1 MISLVVI
8 YSSLVALRIA
18 AADSIDSLE
27 ELRLDDNGHLFDHH
41 LLFTEGC
48 KEFDDIFL
56 ESEGSRVHTAMTDDL
71 AVSLYGHSADCIAA
85 VLHRGTPQKLL
96 QYIFEEDMISSNVVH
111 GEPSISQWLRQKES
125 LELGW
130 ISYHERDCYVYWV
143 SGDETLTPISILKPG
158 EKHTFWT
165 SSYFNHEFVVKDA
178 ETDEVLG
185 EYRAEYDAFYVIGVN
200 PLDSNLNPEDDKAD
214 EIKEELQSVYFETTA
229 VKRTFSEIGFKKGKL
244 PLDVFASISAY
255 YYNNINHFTNEE
267 QVSRSVFVNYWQA
280 PCYFLGMPWG
290 LKKLWQKKLLKLVQA
305 WVGDQTPLE
314 TSDIYG
320 IRAYSEG
327 ARLLSHVDRIT
338 THAVSLI
345 INVAQVNVL
354 EPWFVEIYDFAG
366 RLHEIEMQPGE
377 VVYYEVMIIS
387 SILVF

>member
-1 MISLVVI
+1 M
-8 YSSLVALRIA
+8 
-18 AADSIDSLE
+18 
-27 ELRLDDNGHLFDHH
+27 
-41 LLFTEGC
+41 
-48 KEFDDIFL
+48 
-56 ESEGSRVHTAMTDDL
+56 
-71 AVSLYGHSADCIAA
+71 
-85 VLHRGTPQKLL
+85 
-96 QYIFEEDMISSNVVH
+96 
-111 GEPSISQWLRQKES
+111 
-125 LELGW
+125 
-130 ISYHERDCYVYWV
+130 
-143 SGDETLTPISILKPG
+143 
-158 EKHTFWT
+158 
-165 SSYFNHEFVVKDA
+165 
-178 ETDEVLG
+178 
-185 EYRAEYDAFYVIGVN
+185 IGVN
-200 PLDSNLNPEDDKAD
+200 PLDSNLNPKDDKAD

-229 VKRTFSEIGFKKGKL
+229 VKRTFSDIGFKKGKL

-320 IRAYSEG
+320 IRAYSDG

-377 VVYYEVMIIS
+377 VVYYESARCLHGRMRPLNGSRYVNIFSHYRPVGDDRWYQKPNPPGTPEPLINIGTCVLDQES
-387 SILVF
+387 ASPTCEGAHLPTLSPSLETLKDGSDLFKWWQKVSLPRDPAEAGRTTAHDAERQEL